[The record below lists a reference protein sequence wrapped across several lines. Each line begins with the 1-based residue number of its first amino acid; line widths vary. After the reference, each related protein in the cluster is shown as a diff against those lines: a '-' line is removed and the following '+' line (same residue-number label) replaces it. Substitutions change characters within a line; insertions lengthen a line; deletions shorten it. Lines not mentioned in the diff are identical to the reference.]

1 MKINSNLGFT
11 GTFRLN
17 TDLKPVQ
24 NATNMAEI
32 GDSKYFYPHY
42 EGCIFQDAGGY
53 TFTNSINKKD
63 KFFEINT
70 WTAKSTAKMIENLE
84 AKNIPFVYVSTRK
97 KGDKNKHP
105 ALNEYV

>member
-17 TDLKPVQ
+17 KECKPVQ
-24 NATNMAEI
+24 DAITIAEV
-32 GDSKYFYPHY
+32 GDSTYFYPHY
-42 EGCIFQDAGGY
+42 QGCIFQNVGGY
-53 TFTNSINKKD
+53 TFTNSNNKKD